1 MDASAA
7 AVENDGRKSMG
18 RNRKSISHLMAN
30 KLSPK
35 EFKEMRKEHRKQ
47 QKGSQGEDKGKCN
60 IV

>member
-1 MDASAA
+1 
-7 AVENDGRKSMG
+7 
-18 RNRKSISHLMAN
+18 MAN